1 MGTGREQVRL
11 RLGKMESARQIIKS
25 LIDKDVLA

>member
-11 RLGKMESARQIIKS
+11 RLEKMESARQIIKS